1 MTATPSVPAYQPST
15 AELRMLGAIM
25 FQSIRDAWEMGV
37 DRTRFRGYCIEAR
50 RIDAADGGHPQ
61 LVLTLRVAGV
71 AGVVGVSAVLDR
83 LFIAVAP
90 FPIPGTGCDIRL
102 QRVRNFVP
110 RRTESPVGCVSP
122 IDARNASPETGH
134 FS

>member
-1 MTATPSVPAYQPST
+1 
-15 AELRMLGAIM
+15 MLGAIL
-25 FQSIRDAWEMGV
+25 FQSIRDAWELGM
-37 DRTRFRGYCIEAR
+37 DRTRFGGYCIEAR
-50 RIDAADGGHPQ
+50 RVDAKDGGHPQ

-83 LFIAVAP
+83 MFIAVAP
-90 FPIPGTGCDIRL
+90 YPISGTGCDIRL
-102 QRVRNFVP
+102 NCVRSFAP

-122 IDARNASPETGH
+122 IDARYASPETGL

>member
-1 MTATPSVPAYQPST
+1 MTSPSALPAYQPST
-15 AELRMLGAIM
+15 AELRMLGAIL
-25 FQSIRDAWEMGV
+25 FQSIRDAWELGM

-50 RIDAADGGHPQ
+50 RIDGVDGGHPQ

-90 FPIPGTGCDIRL
+90 YPIPGTGCDIRL
-102 QRVRNFVP
+102 KCVRNLSP

>member
-1 MTATPSVPAYQPST
+1 MNAVPTTPANQPST
-15 AELRMLGAIM
+15 AEQPILGAIL
-25 FQSIRDAWEMGV
+25 FQSIRDAWELGV
-37 DRTRFRGYCIEAR
+37 DRTWFRGYCIEAR

-61 LVLTLRVAGV
+61 LVLTLRVAGA

-83 LFIAVAP
+83 VFIAVAP
-90 FPIPGTGCDIRL
+90 YPIPGTGCDIRL
-102 QRVRNFVP
+102 NCVRTSVP

>member
-1 MTATPSVPAYQPST
+1 MTCPSASPAYQPSA
-15 AELRMLGAIM
+15 AELRMLGAIL
-25 FQSIRDAWEMGV
+25 FQSIRDAWELGI

-50 RIDAADGGHPQ
+50 RLDAPDGGHPQ

-90 FPIPGTGCDIRL
+90 YPVPGTGCDIRL
-102 QRVRNFVP
+102 NCVRSFVP
-110 RRTESPVGCVSP
+110 PRTESPVGCVSP
-122 IDARNASPETGH
+122 IDARNASPETGL

>member
-1 MTATPSVPAYQPST
+1 MTRAAMSPAYQPSD

-25 FQSIRDAWEMGV
+25 FQSIRDAWTLGL

-50 RIDAADGGHPQ
+50 RIDFADGRHPQ
-61 LVLTLRVAGV
+61 LMLTLRIT
-71 AGVVGVSAVLDR
+71 GVSAVLDR
-83 LFIAVAP
+83 MFIAVAP
-90 FPIPGTGCDIRL
+90 YPIPGTGFDIRL
-102 QRVRNFVP
+102 KCVRNSSP

-134 FS
+134 IS